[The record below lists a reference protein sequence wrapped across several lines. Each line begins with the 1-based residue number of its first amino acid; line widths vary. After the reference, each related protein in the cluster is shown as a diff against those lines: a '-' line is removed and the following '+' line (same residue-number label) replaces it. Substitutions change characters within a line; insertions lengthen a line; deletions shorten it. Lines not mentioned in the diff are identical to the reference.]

1 MTKHGRGGD
10 APGKGNPGG
19 ARGGNRAGGGLAD
32 EKTMRDGRPA
42 SRQSHGADPHRG
54 EPAGPEG

>member
-1 MTKHGRGGD
+1 MTRHGRGGG

-19 ARGGNRAGGGLAD
+19 DRGGNRAGGGGD
-32 EKTMRDGRPA
+32 KTMRGDRPA

-54 EPAGPEG
+54 ERTSDTGG